1 MVIQE
6 PSNAFLFQTVGQAAL
21 FQVFLKD
28 WQNSL
33 PFKWQDICSFK
44 KSDSVFETEASGF
57 TVNCHM
63 ENWEQGTYK
72 IPHALEESEEVK

>member
-1 MVIQE
+1 M
-6 PSNAFLFQTVGQAAL
+6 ARHLF
-21 FQVFLKD
+21 F
-28 WQNSL
+28 
-33 PFKWQDICSFK
+33 

-72 IPHALEESEEVK
+72 IPHALEESEGSEKE